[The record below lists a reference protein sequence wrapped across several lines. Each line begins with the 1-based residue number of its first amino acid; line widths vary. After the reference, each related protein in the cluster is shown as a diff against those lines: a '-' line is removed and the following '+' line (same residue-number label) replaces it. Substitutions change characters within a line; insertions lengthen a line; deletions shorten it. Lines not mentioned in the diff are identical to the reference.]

1 MRYDCVSMGEA
12 EREQAPPQV
21 SVLIV
26 SEDNAAALRRCLA
39 AVEAS
44 AERERFEVLVVD
56 NGSQDESPHL
66 DSEFPNANFLRLPR
80 RFGLVKALNIGM
92 RTAKG
97 EFFLFLAPE
106 IEVAPDTIARLAERL
121 AAEPQAVAVCPL
133 IVDGEGRPSEQ
144 FYRLPD
150 AAGAL
155 RAALR
160 ERWEPVEVVIG
171 GADAVA
177 VEFPS
182 LAALMIRAYF
192 LKALRYI
199 DERYGQSWADAEI
212 AAQVRRANRRILLLP
227 ELRVR
232 RFESELPP
240 LRRQA
245 RVRALYSADW
255 VLGAARYAGKHFG
268 FLNGVKVRL
277 VVTLAALGRSLLS
290 LFFLREPAF
299 EIPRAGF
306 LLSGQKL
313 DGTQRFL

>member
-1 MRYDCVSMGEA
+1 MGEG
-12 EREQAPPQV
+12 ELEQAPPLV

-44 AERERFEVLVVD
+44 HQRERFEVLVVD
-56 NGSQDESPHL
+56 NGSQDESPRL
-66 DSEFPNANFLRLPR
+66 DSEFPNATFLRLPR
-80 RFGLVKALNIGM
+80 RFGVVKALNIGM

-97 EFFLFLAPE
+97 EFFFFLAPE
-106 IEVAPDTIARLAERL
+106 VEVAPETIARLAERL
-121 AAEPQAVAVCPL
+121 TTDPLPVAVCPL
-133 IVDGEGRPSEQ
+133 LVDQEGRPCEQ

-150 AAGAL
+150 AAGTL

-160 ERWEPVEVVIG
+160 ERWEAVTLEAAGVGP
-171 GADAVA
+171 VA
-177 VEFPS
+177 VEFPC

-199 DERYGQSWADAEI
+199 DERYGQSWAEAEI
-212 AAQVRRANRRILLLP
+212 ALQVRRAGRKILAMP
-227 ELRVR
+227 DLRVR
-232 RFESELPP
+232 WEGGELPA
-240 LRRQA
+240 LRHQA

-255 VLGAARYAGKHFG
+255 ALGAARYAGKHFG
-268 FLNGVKVRL
+268 LISGLKVRL
-277 VVTLAALGRSLLS
+277 VVTGAALGRALLS
-290 LFFLREPAF
+290 LLLLREPAYEF
-299 EIPRAGF
+299 ARARF

>member
-1 MRYDCVSMGEA
+1 MGEA

-44 AERERFEVLVVD
+44 TQRERFEVLVVD

-66 DSEFPNANFLRLPR
+66 DSEFPNATFLRLPR
-80 RFGLVKALNIGM
+80 RFGVVKALNIGM

-97 EFFLFLAPE
+97 EFFLFLSPE
-106 IEVAPDTIARLAERL
+106 IEVAPETIVRLAERL
-121 AAEPQAVAVCPL
+121 ASEPSAMAVCPL
-133 IVDGEGRPSEQ
+133 IVDAEERPQEQ

-150 AAGAL
+150 ATGAL
-155 RAALR
+155 RAALS
-160 ERWEPVEVVIG
+160 ERWEAVRVEPPG
-171 GADAVA
+171 PEPVA

-212 AAQVRRANRRILLLP
+212 AVQVRRANRRILLLP

-232 RFESELPP
+232 RSASELPA

-255 VLGAARYAGKHFG
+255 ALGAARYAGKHYG
-268 FLNGVKVRL
+268 FLNGLKVRVAVT
-277 VVTLAALGRSLLS
+277 VVALGRALLS
-290 LFFLREPAF
+290 LLFLREPAF
-299 EIPRAGF
+299 EIPRASF

>member
-1 MRYDCVSMGEA
+1 MGEA
-12 EREQAPPQV
+12 EREQAPPQI

-44 AERERFEVLVVD
+44 LERERFEVIVVD
-56 NGSQDESPHL
+56 NGSQDESPRL
-66 DSEFPNANFLRLPR
+66 DSEFPNATFLRLPR
-80 RFGLVKALNIGM
+80 RFGRVKALNIGM

-97 EFFLFLAPE
+97 EFFLLLAPE
-106 IEVAPDTIARLAERL
+106 LEVAPETIVRLAEKL
-121 AAEPQAVAVCPL
+121 AADTAPVAVCPL
-133 IVDGEGRPSEQ
+133 IVDEEGRPQEQ

-150 AAGAL
+150 ASGAL

-160 ERWEPVEVVIG
+160 ERWEAIAVEPA
-171 GADAVA
+171 GADPVV

-182 LAALMIRAYF
+182 LAAVMIRAYF

-199 DERYGQSWADAEI
+199 DERYGQGWADAEI

-232 RFESELPP
+232 RSESELPP

-255 VLGAARYAGKHFG
+255 ALGAARYAGKHFG
-268 FLNGVKVRL
+268 LFNGLKVRL
-277 VVTLAALGRSLLS
+277 TVTLAALGRALLS
-290 LFFLREPAF
+290 LLFLREPAF
-299 EIPRAGF
+299 EFPRAAF